1 MRNLE
6 ENWILARQAE
16 DKRAMIAHI
25 VLILATL
32 TLGAFFVTGRAFL
45 TLLLILL
52 GLYGLLTTV
61 KLYERS
67 QYHIFRARKLRARL
81 DELCPD
87 AQLELLY
94 KSAETEHQGHYPRL
108 MKVRLNTIWLCFYA
122 VLIIV
127 GSALLLRRLALCML
141 LDGLQLSNAARLALL
156 INCHHYC

>member
-1 MRNLE
+1 MTIDANTVTFLLRNLE

-32 TLGAFFVTGRAFL
+32 TLGAFFITGRAFL
-45 TLLLILL
+45 TLLLIML
-52 GLYGLLTTV
+52 GLYGLLTTA

-81 DELCPD
+81 GELCPD

-94 KSAETEHQGHYPRL
+94 KSAETEHQGRYPWL
-108 MKVRLNTIWLCFYA
+108 MKVRLNMIWLSFYTA
-122 VLIIV
+122 LVIAGI
-127 GSALLLRRLALCML
+127 ALLLRSLF
-141 LDGLQLSNAARLALL
+141 
-156 INCHHYC
+156 

>member
-16 DKRAMIAHI
+16 DKRAMIAHV
-25 VLILATL
+25 VLILVTF
-32 TLGAFFVTGRAFL
+32 TLGAFFVTDRAFL
-45 TLLLILL
+45 TLLIILL

-94 KSAETEHQGHYPRL
+94 RSAETEHQWRYPWL
-108 MKVRLNTIWLCFYA
+108 VKIRLNTIW
-122 VLIIV
+122 
-127 GSALLLRRLALCML
+127 
-141 LDGLQLSNAARLALL
+141 
-156 INCHHYC
+156 

>member
-1 MRNLE
+1 MTVDTNTVAFLMRNLE

-45 TLLLILL
+45 TLLLIML
-52 GLYGLLTTV
+52 GLYGLLTTA

-87 AQLELLY
+87 AQLEPLY
-94 KSAETEHQGHYPRL
+94 KSAEIEHQRRYPWL
-108 MKVRLNTIWLCFYA
+108 MRVRLNTIWLSFYA
-122 VLIIV
+122 VLIIA
-127 GSALLLRRLALCML
+127 GIALLLRSLF
-141 LDGLQLSNAARLALL
+141 
-156 INCHHYC
+156 